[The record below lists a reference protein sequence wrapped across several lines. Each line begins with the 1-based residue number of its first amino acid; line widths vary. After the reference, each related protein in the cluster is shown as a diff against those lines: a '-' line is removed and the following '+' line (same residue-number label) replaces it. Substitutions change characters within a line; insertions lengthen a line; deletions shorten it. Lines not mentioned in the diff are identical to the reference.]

1 MQWINQ
7 KWPKYKK
14 KKKLRKW
21 NKPNIYLFQLQ
32 EVNRHPWVTA
42 GSKGELELE
51 APMMEVVQ
59 THIIP
64 TDDLIDDDVLKAMN
78 SLSLKHI
85 KEFMTLRTSLF
96 DEVISWNNVIL
107 HHLYHWSLQLK
118 LAFTPS
124 SDPGMSIDFL
134 QLKKKD

>member
-78 SLSLKHI
+78 SLGCFKDKEKLKQELLQPLHNTGRQGPSYLFNILSLI
-85 KEFMTLRTSLF
+85 
-96 DEVISWNNVIL
+96 
-107 HHLYHWSLQLK
+107 
-118 LAFTPS
+118 
-124 SDPGMSIDFL
+124 FL
-134 QLKKKD
+134 PIIW